1 MKKESTEE
9 VAAETIAPVAV
20 APVAVAPI
28 TAEVGGDATDDM
40 IADIEDEKDA
50 EHKGALA
57 GTTQVAQQKELAD
70 NGFGGD
76 EQSPNEQ

>member
-1 MKKESTEE
+1 MVIFFNLPVISSESKVDISPSGYLYWEFGVYKEMQEDRD
-9 VAAETIAPVAV
+9 AAF
-20 APVAVAPI
+20 
-28 TAEVGGDATDDM
+28 DQ
-40 IADIEDEKDA
+40 A

-57 GTTQVAQQKELAD
+57 GTTQVAQQKELSD